1 MRTFHFF
8 MIKPSHYDDDG
19 YVIRWFRSVV
29 PSNSLAAIYGL
40 AEDCARRKI
49 LGEDVRLALTAYDET
64 NTRID
69 VEQII
74 EQIKRDGGHG
84 LVGLVGVQSNQFPRA
99 MDIARPLRDAGIPV
113 CIGGFHV
120 SGCLAM
126 LPELPADLAEA
137 QRLGVSLF
145 AGEAEAGRLE
155 QVLQDAD
162 RNVIKPLYNYLQD
175 LPGLEGAVTP
185 FLPAAG
191 VRRTVTQMTS
201 FDAGRGCPFQCSFC
215 TIINVQG
222 RKSRYRGPDDVER
235 IIRANSAQGVRDYF
249 ITDDNFARNR
259 NWEALFDR
267 LIELREQQGIA
278 AEFVIQVDTLCHK
291 IPNFVEKAARA
302 GVFQVFI
309 GLENINPDNLKEAK
323 KRQNRITEYR
333 AMLQAWKRAGVVTF
347 AGYILGFPG
356 DTPESI
362 RRDIRIIQQ
371 ELPIDFLEFFILTPL
386 PGSEDH
392 KKLWEE
398 GVAMDADMNR
408 YDTNH
413 VTVAHPRM
421 SAHELQ
427 GIWWE
432 AWRTYYTPAHTAT
445 IIRRN
450 AANAIAARKIL
461 VPALWFWSSILIN
474 HIHPLE
480 GGYLRRRARTE
491 RRPGLSVE
499 PSVPFYL
506 RFGLGLLLGN
516 LKLVSFAIWLAW
528 VTLRIRL
535 SAARQ
540 LYTDR
545 SLATSTDE
553 DLDELELFNITE
565 AAKVA
570 AAARRSSNVRRRAI
584 AAG

>member
-1 MRTFHFF
+1 

-49 LGEDVRLALTAYDET
+49 LGEDVRIALAAYDET
-64 NTRID
+64 NTRI
-69 VEQII
+69 EIERIIGQIR
-74 EQIKRDGGHG
+74 RDGGHG

-99 MDIARPLRDAGIPV
+99 MDIARPLREAGIQV

-126 LPELPADLAEA
+126 LPELTPDIREA
-137 QRLGVSLF
+137 QRIGISLF
-145 AGEAEAGRLE
+145 AGEAEVGRLDE
-155 QVLQDAD
+155 VLRDAD
-162 RNVIKPLYNYLQD
+162 RNTIKPLYNYLQD
-175 LPGLEGAVTP
+175 LPGLEGAAAP
-185 FLPAAG
+185 FLPAA
-191 VRRTVTQMTS
+191 RIRKTVTRMTS

-222 RKSRYRGPDDVER
+222 RKSRYRNPGDVEQ
-235 IIRANSAQGVRDYF
+235 IIRANSAQGVRDFF

-267 LIELREQQGIA
+267 LIELRQRQGIA

-309 GLENINPDNLKEAK
+309 GLENINPDNLREAK

-333 AMLQAWKRAGVVTF
+333 AMLQAWKRAGIVTF

-362 RRDIRIIQQ
+362 RRDIRIVQQ

-392 KKLWEE
+392 KKLCEK
-398 GVAMDADMNR
+398 GVWMDPDMNK

-413 VTVAHPRM
+413 VTVGHPRM
-421 SAHELQ
+421 SAEELQ
-427 GIWWE
+427 RAWWE
-432 AWRTYYTPAHTAT
+432 AWKTYYTPSHVAT
-445 IIRRN
+445 IIRR
-450 AANAIAARKIL
+450 AASRGIAARNVL
-461 VPALWFWSSILIN
+461 VPMLWFWNSILIN

-480 GGYLRRRARTE
+480 GGYRRRRSRAE
-491 RRPGLSVE
+491 RRPGLSTE
-499 PSVPFYL
+499 GWLPFYL
-506 RFGLGLLLGN
+506 RFGRDRLAGN
-516 LKLVSFAIWLAW
+516 LKLFGFTIWLAW
-528 VTLRIRL
+528 VVLRIYL
-535 SAARQ
+535 SPARW
-540 LYTDR
+540 LYTDQ
-545 SLATSTDE
+545 SLAIASDE
-553 DLDELELFNITE
+553 DFDELELFNITE
-565 AAKVA
+565 AARSA
-570 AAARRSSNVRRRAI
+570 AATKRSSSNRRHVAT
-584 AAG
+584 AS